1 MKTAQRI
8 KSMTRSLIP
17 DFFITDAPLPTDKPK
32 KHKRKSK
39 NKMSTAASNYY
50 KTNNKPMSINSTTDY
65 TDAYKIFDQS
75 KVFDIQYKLLLLSII
90 IVLILAAM
98 TPIMILLFKK
108 NHWRWLGK
116 LMFIKQPE
124 IIETKVS
131 PIIDTTTPVGV
142 NTTGE
147 GIDINKPF
155 VIPKEVHTQYIKTM
169 TDSLSNQ

>member
-17 DFFITDAPLPTDKPK
+17 DFFITDAPLPTNDKPK

-50 KTNNKPMSINSTTDY
+50 KTNNKPMSVGSPDY

-90 IVLILAAM
+90 IVLILAAL

-108 NHWRWLGK
+108 KHWRWLGK

-124 IIETKVS
+124 IVETKVS
-131 PIIDTTTPVGV
+131 PVIDTSTPVGV

-155 VIPKEVHTQYIKTM
+155 VIPKEVHTQYIKSL
-169 TDSLSNQ
+169 TDNLSNQ